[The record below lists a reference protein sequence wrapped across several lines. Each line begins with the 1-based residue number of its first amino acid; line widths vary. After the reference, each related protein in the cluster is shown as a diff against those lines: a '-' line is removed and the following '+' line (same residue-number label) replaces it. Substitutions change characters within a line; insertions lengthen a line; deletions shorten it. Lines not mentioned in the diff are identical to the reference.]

1 MTLFSFIFAML
12 LEQVR
17 PVRDASRLGSWIERL
32 LLRAERATN
41 AGDPASARWTWLVV
55 VIGGTLLTWLVV
67 MLLSRV
73 HVLLGFL
80 ATIGVLY
87 LTIGFRQFSN
97 RFTEIQL
104 ALANNDLPLARA
116 ELRKWASHSG
126 GDLMTR
132 IAADSGDVSAISRE
146 AIRLAFVGAQRH
158 VFGVLFWFVILPGPA
173 GAVLYRLSAEA
184 RRVWADARQEVST
197 SPGVASPPLSPF
209 GEFAVRAFAWVD
221 WFPARVTAIVFA
233 IVGNF
238 EDAILMWRMKSGFAP
253 HANDTERVILSS
265 GAGAMG
271 VRLSVPEAHS
281 VSIQVDEPSETEAL
295 GGPWPSLFQDQ
306 PDLREADESSLRSA
320 VGLVWR
326 ALILWVTL
334 MFLVSVGHWLG

>member
-17 PVRDASRLGSWIERL
+17 PVRDDSRLGSWVANT
-32 LLRAERATN
+32 LLRIERATN
-41 AGDPASARWTWLVV
+41 TGDLASARWTWLAV
-55 VIGGTLLTWLVV
+55 VIGGTVLTWAVVALLTRL
-67 MLLSRV
+67 
-73 HVLLGFL
+73 HFLLGFV
-80 ATIGVLY
+80 ATVGVLY

-104 ALANNDLPLARA
+104 ALANNDIERARQKLKEWLA
-116 ELRKWASHSG
+116 HSG
-126 GDLMTR
+126 GDVMTR
-132 IAADSGDVSAISRE
+132 VAAESGDVSAICRE
-146 AIRLAFVGAQRH
+146 SIRLALIGAQRH
-158 VFGVLFWFVILPGPA
+158 VFGVIFWFVILPGPA

-184 RRVWADARQEVST
+184 RRVWADARMSE
-197 SPGVASPPLSPF
+197 AADAPLSPL
-209 GEFAVRAFAWVD
+209 GEFAVRAFSWVD

-238 EDAILMWRMKSGFAP
+238 EDSILMWRLRSGFAP
-253 HANDTERVILSS
+253 HANDTERVLLSA

-281 VSIQVDEPSETEAL
+281 TMSRVDEPYETEAL
-295 GGPWPSLFQDQ
+295 GGPWPSLAQDL
-306 PDLREADESSLRSA
+306 PDLSEANEAALRSA

-326 ALILWVTL
+326 AVILWVIL
-334 MFLVSVGHWLG
+334 MFLVSVGHWSG